1 MPIANLLLRSR
12 SAVALI
18 ALALLAACR
27 DSIPPLPPTLAIQGD
42 SAPLLIGGSRTF
54 TADGAAAWS
63 VNGIA
68 GGSAEVGVIDA
79 GGRYTAPLT
88 LPSADP
94 VLISAL
100 NSATGAAD
108 TIRVPL
114 TPAPLEG
121 DWYSYQ
127 PRAIR
132 VDRTGPVVLTVHAP
146 PGVTHIA
153 LTYKDG
159 SSSEFAHRGGLLY
172 QVAIP
177 AAKALA
183 GYVTGESRNHVGF
196 IDHYEGAARLQRV
209 NAFVN
214 VLDGDVAAVP
224 VEALAVDAQST
235 DYVLNLRWT
244 EHVTGIAGPAIA
256 RRLYELLPDDFDF
269 IAIVWPI
276 SMTRNRYFSF
286 VRNDTRGIG
295 LAPVDAG
302 LTYGSAARL
311 QGTIQF
317 PIDGMFDLGAPV
329 TSHEIGHR
337 WINHLKHEALR
348 PGGAHWPI
356 GDIATGIM
364 GFSIA
369 GSGAGGTFNYRIDQT
384 GPSEYQLSAQ
394 VPTYRYSML
403 ELYLMGLATPEEVPP
418 FYVFEDQNQGDQLR
432 HGGILRGGVRHLTVD
447 SLIAVDGARVPAAAA
462 SQREFRLAT
471 VVVSLGRLLSDEE
484 MAFFDRMARRGE
496 ADAPL
501 RFRDG
506 LATGT
511 GLPFTLATSGRARL
525 TTRLRP

>member
-1 MPIANLLLRSR
+1 MPIAKILLRSR
-12 SAVALI
+12 PSVALI
-18 ALALLAACR
+18 ALAVLSACR
-27 DSIPPLPPTLAIQGD
+27 DAVPPLPPTVAIQGD

-54 TADGAAAWS
+54 TADAPVAWS

-68 GGSAEVGVIDA
+68 GGSAEAGVIDA
-79 GGRYTAPLT
+79 AGRYTAPL
-88 LPSADP
+88 LLQSAEP
-94 VLISAL
+94 MLISAV
-100 NSATGAAD
+100 NAASGAAD
-108 TIRVPL
+108 TIRLPL

-146 PGVTHIA
+146 PGVTRIA

-159 SSSEFAHRGGLLY
+159 SSAEFAHRGGLLF

-196 IDHYEGAARLQRV
+196 IDHYEGDSRLRRV

-214 VLDGDVAAVP
+214 VLDADVAAVP
-224 VEALAVDAQST
+224 VEALAADAQST

-244 EHVTGIAGPAIA
+244 EHVTGVAGPAIA

-269 IAIVWPI
+269 IAMVWPI
-276 SMTRNRYFSF
+276 NMTQNRYFSF

-295 LAPVDAG
+295 LAPMDAG
-302 LTYGSAARL
+302 LTFGSAARL

-329 TSHEIGHR
+329 ASHEIGHR
-337 WINHLKHEALR
+337 WINHLKHDALR

-356 GDIATGIM
+356 GDIATGMM

-369 GSGAGGTFNYRIDQT
+369 GSGAGGSFNYRIDQI

-394 VPTYRYSML
+394 APTYRFSML

-418 FYVFEDQNQGDQLR
+418 FYVFEDQNQGDQVR

-447 SLIAVDGARVPAAAA
+447 SLVAVDGPRVPAAAG
-462 SQREFRLAT
+462 SQRDFRMAT
-471 VVVSLGRLLSDEE
+471 VVVSLGRLLSDDE

-496 ADAPL
+496 ADVPL
-501 RFRDG
+501 RYRDG
-506 LATGT
+506 FMAGT
-511 GLPFTLATSGRARL
+511 GLPFTLATGGRARL